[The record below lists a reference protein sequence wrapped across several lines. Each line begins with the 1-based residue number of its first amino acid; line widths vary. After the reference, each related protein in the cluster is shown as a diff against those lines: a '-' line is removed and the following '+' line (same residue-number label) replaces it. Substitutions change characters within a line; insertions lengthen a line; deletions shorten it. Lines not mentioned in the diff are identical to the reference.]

1 MVMELHGAVKHGD
14 TTLMKTLLDENRDL
28 ANPVSATD
36 ARGTY
41 PLHVAAEF
49 GQADAARL
57 LLEYGADVSLLDV
70 ENEAI
75 ALCMDLCG
83 NCSAVWSGLSRIR
96 CAPAGARA
104 FPGAMLQAAA
114 SPMMAAPASAALMG
128 LDARLVLVTLVTGTA
143 LVPLT
148 APLFALVFL
157 GPALSLSPPLL
168 AAKLTAF
175 LAGTALARGTLRR
188 CVGLAAIARQKDRID
203 GLNVIVL
210 FVFVAAVMEGVGAR
224 IVTAPMTTM
233 ALTAL
238 AFAVFFALLGLTIL
252 LFLPAGRE
260 HALAL
265 GFMVSQRNMGL
276 MRAATG
282 GTLPGLTWLY
292 FVLSQFPISLPDC
305 SNR

>member
-1 MVMELHGAVKHGD
+1 M
-14 TTLMKTLLDENRDL
+14 
-28 ANPVSATD
+28 
-36 ARGTY
+36 
-41 PLHVAAEF
+41 
-49 GQADAARL
+49 
-57 LLEYGADVSLLDV
+57 
-70 ENEAI
+70 
-75 ALCMDLCG
+75 
-83 NCSAVWSGLSRIR
+83 
-96 CAPAGARA
+96 
-104 FPGAMLQAAA
+104 
-114 SPMMAAPASAALMG
+114 
-128 LDARLVLVTLVTGTA
+128 
-143 LVPLT
+143 
-148 APLFALVFL
+148 
-157 GPALSLSPPLL
+157 
-168 AAKLTAF
+168 
-175 LAGTALARGTLRR
+175 RR

-282 GTLPGLTWLY
+282 GALPGLTWLY